1 MLPVKK
7 RLDKHNQAALSE
19 RLGAALRRKA
29 SAELKQSIPSAV
41 LAARRR
47 AKAPERAAQNLAH
60 LPACAV
66 FVTCDLCG
74 DALQTFFC

>member
-1 MLPVKK
+1 MK
-7 RLDKHNQAALSE
+7 SE
-19 RLGAALRRKA
+19 KISRRKA
-29 SAELKQSIPSAV
+29 SAELKRSIPSAV

-74 DALQTFFC
+74 DAFQTFFC